1 MRNIK
6 TIQQLTL
13 NNVEIPHEN
22 DIVVMPE
29 ISETDAIR
37 FNMDKLKAN
46 IEKIMQH
53 RQDIQASIATIKDG
67 IQKEEATLVELR
79 SERKIKERTN
89 LLLENP
95 TENLAKMEKV
105 LSTTQ
110 ERINKLHEQWE
121 EHRSPLMKQLEQ
133 ARQSTSKKYVST
145 EVRRRIDLWND
156 CIDSNHSSSIQSYT
170 KQIMDQIKLTREKA
184 DEIADDLKN
193 KIAHHAQLVGEFEKN
208 SHNISRCVK
217 LSPLYELHICFK
229 SDQMIQQKHIH
240 FPDSRN
246 HFEYKE
252 AEERN

>member
-1 MRNIK
+1 MCLQVELAIAHSARRSLTVSLSHSELQEYWLKRSPIIFHQTRSSNICASIIHKNDVDCNSATARSSQNFQKLLQLTKKSASAQNQAQRDHLRNIK

-13 NNVEIPHEN
+13 NNVEIPNEN

-53 RQDIQASIATIKDG
+53 RQDIQASIATIKDD
-67 IQKEEATLVELR
+67 IQKEEGALVELK

-133 ARQSTSKKYVST
+133 ARQSTSKKYVSPSP
-145 EVRRRIDLWND
+145 VRMER
-156 CIDSNHSSSIQSYT
+156 
-170 KQIMDQIKLTREKA
+170 
-184 DEIADDLKN
+184 
-193 KIAHHAQLVGEFEKN
+193 
-208 SHNISRCVK
+208 
-217 LSPLYELHICFK
+217 SPGF
-229 SDQMIQQKHIH
+229 
-240 FPDSRN
+240 
-246 HFEYKE
+246 
-252 AEERN
+252 